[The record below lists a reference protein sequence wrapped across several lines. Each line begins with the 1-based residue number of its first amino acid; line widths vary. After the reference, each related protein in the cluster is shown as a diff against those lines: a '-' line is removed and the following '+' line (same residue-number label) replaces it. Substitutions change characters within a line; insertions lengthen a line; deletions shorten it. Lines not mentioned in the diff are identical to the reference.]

1 MRKKILLPLMMALPF
16 LLMTACNDAEEAE
29 FQKVNRLD
37 KGLQISD
44 YEVVTVDYLSAH
56 SSINTPKSAGKVWDI
71 VLSDAAGAAIGAL
84 ATLQGGGVVGAVCF
98 GTAASI
104 GAARPDVLDAV
115 IDVGKKVANF
125 VSDVTKDLWGS
136 LFGKNDDKGGQNI
149 PPDPNNS
156 SDILDYDLKNGMLH
170 YEMALRML
178 EEHPDL
184 KYDRVELYNVICLEY
199 DKNFVPVTGEKA
211 EKLSEALDVISS
223 PEFIMNYEDN
233 LHDILLDGISD
244 KDIQTNKDFVFRV
257 VSLYE
262 DAIKSTSDV
271 AEFYDYSISMENML
285 HNYYLESNKSKLVY
299 KTMCWM
305 SVCRRGYGFWS
316 KFYEYVK

>member
-1 MRKKILLPLMMALPF
+1 MKKKCFLPLLVALPF
-16 LLMTACNDAEEAE
+16 IFMTACDDSVEAE
-29 FQKVNRLD
+29 FQEVKGSG

-44 YEVVTVDYLSAH
+44 YEVATMDYLSTRD
-56 SSINTPKSAGKVWDI
+56 SMSNPKAAGKVWDI

-104 GAARPDVLDAV
+104 GAARPDVLEAV

-125 VSDVTKDLWGS
+125 VSDVAKDLWGS
-136 LFGKNDDKGGQNI
+136 IFGKNSSEGKQNI

-184 KYDRVELYNVICLEY
+184 KYDRVELYNEICLEY
-199 DKNFVPVTGEKA
+199 DKDFVPVTGEKA
-211 EKLSEALDVISS
+211 EKLSEALDFISS

-233 LHDILLDGISD
+233 LHDILLEGISD
-244 KDIQTNKDFVFRV
+244 KDIQSNKDFVFRV

-271 AEFYDYSISMENML
+271 AKFYEYSISMENML

-305 SVCRRGYGFWS
+305 SVCRRGYGFWT